1 MFKDQFWRDHK
12 RYERKVSG
20 WREPGTEFKEDNA
33 DKYHYNGGER
43 VKSEGMVDEG
53 QIISSEVATVTNSY
67 FIKKEESRENWAGYS
82 GYIFCFYQITNG
94 TV

>member
-1 MFKDQFWRDHK
+1 MFKDKFWRDHK

-43 VKSEGMVDEG
+43 VKSEGMVDVG
-53 QIISSEVATVTNSY
+53 QII
-67 FIKKEESRENWAGYS
+67 
-82 GYIFCFYQITNG
+82 
-94 TV
+94 